1 MISKTDDRLE
11 VSGAMTLPGATALL
25 AEGNACIGE
34 NGAVFDLAAVTT
46 VDSSGIAVIFG
57 WLREAQ
63 RRGKTVR
70 ISHPPKDLL
79 SLAEV
84 YGVVELLPLV

>member
-1 MISKTDDRLE
+1 MIRKTEDRLE

-34 NGAVFDLAAVTT
+34 DGAVFDLAAVTT

>member
-1 MISKTDDRLE
+1 MIRKAGDGLE
-11 VSGAMTLPGATALL
+11 VSGAMTLPDATALL
-25 AEGNACIGE
+25 AEGNACLDGVE
-34 NGAVFDLAAVTT
+34 TLFNLAAVTA

-63 RRGKTVR
+63 RLGKIVR

-84 YGVVELLPLV
+84 YGVTELLPLV

>member
-1 MISKTDDRLE
+1 MIRKAGDRLE
-11 VSGAMTLPGATALL
+11 VSGAMTLPGATTLL
-25 AEGNACIGE
+25 AEGNACLDGVE
-34 NGAVFDLAAVTT
+34 TVFDLAAVTA

-63 RRGKTVR
+63 RRGKSIH
-70 ISHPPKDLL
+70 ISHPPLDLL

-84 YGVVELLPLV
+84 YGVTELLPLV

>member
-1 MISKTDDRLE
+1 MIQKSGDRLE
-11 VSGAMTLPGATALL
+11 VSGAMTLSCATALL
-25 AEGNACIGE
+25 AEGNASLGDD
-34 NGAVFDLAAVTT
+34 GALFDLAAVTA

-63 RRGKTVR
+63 RQGKTVR
-70 ISHPPKDLL
+70 ISHPPQDLL

-84 YGVVELLPLV
+84 YGVTDLLPLA